1 VIAQL
6 PLTCR
11 GIYLSGMA
19 INAACAMA
27 YTFALDTNGTAIVLL
42 IHAIIGAF
50 AGLYCTHLTCSIRPR
65 LLGA

>member
-1 VIAQL
+1 
-6 PLTCR
+6 
-11 GIYLSGMA
+11 MA

-42 IHAIIGAF
+42 IHAMIIAAF